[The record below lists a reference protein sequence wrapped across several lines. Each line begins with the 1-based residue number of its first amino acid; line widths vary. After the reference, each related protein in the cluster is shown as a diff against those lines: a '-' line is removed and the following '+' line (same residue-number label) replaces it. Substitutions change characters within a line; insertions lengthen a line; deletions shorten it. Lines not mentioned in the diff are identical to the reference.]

1 MARFADF
8 EINGER
14 LPAEFFLDWAK
25 VHVNVLFISL
35 RVGTDIFIFDAGCG
49 GRGETFQLA
58 EQASRG
64 RPKLALR
71 RNGNR

>member
-25 VHVNVLFISL
+25 VSII
-35 RVGTDIFIFDAGCG
+35 RPWEVGERFC
-49 GRGETFQLA
+49 
-58 EQASRG
+58 
-64 RPKLALR
+64 
-71 RNGNR
+71 

>member
-25 VHVNVLFISL
+25 VSPTVALMAVNGF
-35 RVGTDIFIFDAGCG
+35 A
-49 GRGETFQLA
+49 
-58 EQASRG
+58 
-64 RPKLALR
+64 
-71 RNGNR
+71 